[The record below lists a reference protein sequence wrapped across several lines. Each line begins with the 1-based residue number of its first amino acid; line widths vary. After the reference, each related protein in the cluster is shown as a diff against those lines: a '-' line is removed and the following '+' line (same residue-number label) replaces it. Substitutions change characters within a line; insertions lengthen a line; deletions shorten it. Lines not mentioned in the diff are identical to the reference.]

1 MYGRTKYF
9 RENRNIKNREIM
21 NIDKIANEI
30 TFNQLR
36 KLIGRTVQ
44 KGWLEFKESYS
55 NELGDFENYKDVFL
69 EEVGE
74 ELDETDEPI
83 GNT

>member
-1 MYGRTKYF
+1 
-9 RENRNIKNREIM
+9 M
-21 NIDKIANEI
+21 NIDKIAKEI

-44 KGWLEFKESYS
+44 LGWLDFKESYS

-74 ELDETDEPI
+74 ELDETDEPTV
-83 GNT
+83 GA